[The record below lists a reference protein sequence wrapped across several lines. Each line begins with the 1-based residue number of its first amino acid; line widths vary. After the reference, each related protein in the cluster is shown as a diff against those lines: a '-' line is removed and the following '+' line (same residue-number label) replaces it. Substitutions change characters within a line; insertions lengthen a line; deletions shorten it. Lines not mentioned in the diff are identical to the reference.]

1 MNALNLK
8 WTALSTLTAAV
19 CLASFGLRAETP
31 TAPTYDAESC
41 CNLCP
46 AAHDARRYDSRYLQ
60 NFLTLVEAKED
71 WLFRTQDDLR
81 TEFGTTREGYR
92 HMKELRDAF
101 KRKGVEIVLVYQP
114 TRGLTNRSKLNPE
127 DYARYDFDKALK
139 NYRATLD
146 QFRELGFVVP
156 DLSVLADE
164 HEPDNKSFYFKG
176 DQHWTPYG
184 AERSAK
190 IVAEEVHQLAAFK
203 DTPRKEFITKRI
215 GQLGKRGT
223 MHTVAG
229 QLCQTSYAVQYVD
242 RFQTEPKDESGG
254 SELFDDP
261 SIPDI
266 TLVGTSHSGPNYNF
280 GGYLE
285 EHIGADVLNMA
296 FAGGGYEGA
305 MLQYLGSDTFLE
317 NPPKILIWEFA
328 PHYDLAQN
336 SVYRQMMA
344 LLDNGCEGRPAVLA
358 GKATLGSG
366 STEVLVNGEEKLIPV
381 RSGSHQMD
389 IRFSDESVKKLE
401 ATIWYLNGRREQ
413 LKIEQPAS
421 ADTDGRFTFRMR
433 DEGDWA
439 DLAFLALEIQKPE
452 QTSGPVKVEATVC
465 KRPGKP
471 GTSLAAK
478 VDS

>member
-8 WTALSTLTAAV
+8 WTALSTLTTAL
-19 CLASFGLRAETP
+19 CLASLGLRAETP
-31 TAPTYDAESC
+31 PAPNYDAESC

-46 AAHDARRYDSRYLQ
+46 AAHDARRYDSRYLR
-60 NFLTLVEAKED
+60 NFLTLVDAKQD

-81 TEFGTTREGYR
+81 TEFGTTRAGYQY
-92 HMKELRDAF
+92 MKELRDAF
-101 KRKGVEIVLVYQP
+101 KRKGVELVLVYQP

-127 DYARYDFDKALK
+127 DYARFDYDKALK
-139 NYRATLD
+139 NYRATLE
-146 QFRELGFVVP
+146 QFRKIGFVVP

-164 HEPDNKSFYFKG
+164 NEPDNQSFYFKG
-176 DQHWTPYG
+176 DQHWTPFG
-184 AERSAK
+184 AERSAR
-190 IVAEEVHQLAAFK
+190 IVADEIHKLAAFEGIA
-203 DTPRKEFITKRI
+203 RKEFVTKRI

-254 SELFDDP
+254 GDLFGDQA
-261 SIPDI
+261 IPEI
-266 TLVGTSHSGPNYNF
+266 TLIGTSHSGPNYNF

-285 EHIGADVLNMA
+285 QYIGADVLNMA

-305 MLQYLGSDTFLE
+305 MLQYIGSDSFQKT
-317 NPPKILIWEFA
+317 PPKILIWEFA
-328 PHYDLAQN
+328 PHYDLAQD

-344 LLDNGCEGRPAVLA
+344 LLDNGCEGQPAVLA
-358 GKATLGSG
+358 GKATLNAG
-366 STEVLVNGEEKLIPV
+366 STEVLVNGEKSLIPV

-389 IRFSDESVKKLE
+389 IRFSDESVRKLE

-452 QTSGPVKVEATVC
+452 QISGPLKVEATVC
-465 KRPGKP
+465 KRPGAKA
-471 GTSLAAK
+471 GNLAAK
-478 VDS
+478 AGS